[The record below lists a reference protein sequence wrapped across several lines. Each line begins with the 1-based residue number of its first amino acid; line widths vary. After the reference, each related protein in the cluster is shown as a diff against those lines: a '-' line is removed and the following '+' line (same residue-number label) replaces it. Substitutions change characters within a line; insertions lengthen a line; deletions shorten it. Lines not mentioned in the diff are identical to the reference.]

1 MSAPDA
7 SPAGPEQ
14 PAERGIVPQVARPR
28 AGLSG
33 VAIGVG
39 AVLAAALLFSVLD
52 ARRRA
57 LSAPAVRP
65 TQSELVGASQA
76 LPPLYIPPVPRAA
89 LAQPF
94 APPPSSVVVSREPQP
109 RPSTAPTT
117 PSYSQPPPISYAP
130 LPPQEAPAPRTSGG
144 AILIVDSQARPA
156 ADGAAAPSSATGGQS
171 AALLG
176 TTARSRAGSIANRA
190 TTVPQGTLI
199 PAVLE
204 TAMNSTGAGF
214 ARALVQRDVHGFD
227 GTRVLI
233 PRGSRLIGE
242 YASDTSPGQKR
253 AFVTW
258 TRLIR
263 PDGVTIALQSPATD
277 PVGVGG
283 VRARVNTHFFERFAG
298 SILQTAML
306 IGGNLA
312 ARSVG
317 DSVVIA
323 LPGSLPGAGTTTQA
337 TQIPPTLS
345 VRQGTSISV
354 FVARD
359 LDFTGV
365 EAPR

>member
-1 MSAPDA
+1 MTAPETSAETQD
-7 SPAGPEQ
+7 Q
-14 PAERGIVPQVARPR
+14 PTERGALPR
-28 AGLSG
+28 IAKPSAGLSTMAI
-33 VAIGVG
+33 AIGAILAG
-39 AVLAAALLFSVLD
+39 AVLFSVLE
-52 ARRRA
+52 ARRTA
-57 LSAPAVRP
+57 LTAPAVRP
-65 TQSELVGASQA
+65 ARADLLAASDVP
-76 LPPLYIPPVPRAA
+76 PPLYIPPVQPSVMAIPLTPPAFAVPVTRTPEARLAPSIPAA
-89 LAQPF
+89 
-94 APPPSSVVVSREPQP
+94 PSSN
-109 RPSTAPTT
+109 T
-117 PSYSQPPPISYAP
+117 PPPISYAP
-130 LPPQEAPAPRTSGG
+130 PPPVAPPRTVSG
-144 AILIVDSQARPA
+144 AILIVDASQSQAAGESGTP
-156 ADGAAAPSSATGGQS
+156 GASGGQS
-171 AALLG
+171 SLASGDIAS
-176 TTARSRAGSIANRA
+176 RSRAGSMADRS

-204 TAMNSTGAGF
+204 TAFNSTGSGF

-242 YASDTSPGQKR
+242 YKSETSPGQKR

-263 PDGVTIALQSPATD
+263 PDGVTIAIGSPATD

-283 VRARVNTHFFERFAG
+283 VRAKVDNHFFERFAG

-312 ARSVG
+312 TRSVG
-317 DSVVIA
+317 DSVVVA
-323 LPGSLPGAGTTTQA
+323 LPGSFPTAGTTTPA

-359 LDFTGV
+359 LDFTAV
-365 EAPR
+365 EARR

>member
-1 MSAPDA
+1 MSTSTPDSAP
-7 SPAGPEQ
+7 PE
-14 PAERGIVPQVARPR
+14 PAERGVMPRVARSR
-28 AGLSG
+28 AGLSST
-33 VAIGVG
+33 AIVIG
-39 AVLAAALLFSVLD
+39 AVLAGILLFTILD

-65 TQSELVGASQA
+65 ARADLVGTSQA
-76 LPPLYIPPVPRAA
+76 LPTLYIPPAPRAA
-89 LAQPF
+89 
-94 APPPSSVVVSREPQP
+94 VVSP
-109 RPSTAPTT
+109 
-117 PSYSQPPPISYAP
+117 P
-130 LPPQEAPAPRTSGG
+130 LPPATAIQLTPPFRPQAVPAPTPAPSVPAPPQSYGPPPVPAAPPRTSGG
-144 AILIVDSQARPA
+144 AILVVDSSQALPAGERAAPA
-156 ADGAAAPSSATGGQS
+156 AEGGAAPAQAS
-171 AALLG
+171 
-176 TTARSRAGSIANRA
+176 TTARSRAGAMSNRA

-204 TAMNSTGAGF
+204 TALDSTGAGF
-214 ARALVQRDVHGFD
+214 ARALVQRDVRGFD

-242 YASDTSPGQKR
+242 YASDTGPSQKR

-263 PDGVTIALQSPATD
+263 PDGVTIAIGSPATD

-283 VRARVNTHFFERFAG
+283 VRARVNSHFFERFAG

-317 DSVVIA
+317 DSVVVA
-323 LPGSLPGAGTTTQA
+323 LPGSFPGTAATTPA

-345 VRQGTSISV
+345 VRQGTSVSV

-365 EAPR
+365 EAQR